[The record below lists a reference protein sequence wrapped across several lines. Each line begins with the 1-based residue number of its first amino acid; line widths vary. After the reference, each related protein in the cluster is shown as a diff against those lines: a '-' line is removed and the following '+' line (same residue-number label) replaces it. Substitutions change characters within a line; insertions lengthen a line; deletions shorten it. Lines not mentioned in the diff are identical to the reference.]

1 MEYENPSEATASV
14 TSSLQCLTLP
24 LWSVVEAQETCKYPD
39 EKRSLSNPCLVA
51 PALAAAAPAA
61 VATNVL
67 LTVSLTLPLW
77 TTVTCQETAR
87 SPGGLQCLKK
97 FHPKVRNHG
106 EGPY

>member
-1 MEYENPSEATASV
+1 MRRVP
-14 TSSLQCLTLP
+14 
-24 LWSVVEAQETCKYPD
+24 
-39 EKRSLSNPCLVA
+39 LSNPCLVA

-106 EGPY
+106 DGPYYGHLLVESGYYCFHI